1 MSVSAG
7 DPGALDDQLTAL
19 ITSDPRAVADP
30 FPLYHRLLDE
40 SPIHRWGPTTVV
52 SRYADVRAI
61 AGDAVGFSNR
71 AYSVGSRAAAI
82 RAALSDDE
90 ARAFDEVSAFE
101 AMYISRADGDQHDR
115 LRAIAHR
122 AFTPRRMAE
131 LEAITQRFT
140 DELLAGMQE
149 RGETDF
155 VAAVSSRLP
164 VMMINSLLNVP
175 LEDVELIK
183 GWSARIGKNRGGAVT
198 ADLLDAHTA
207 LNEFRAYVTDIVEH
221 HRRHPDTTDLVSA
234 LMGAADDERL
244 TEDELLATMVVLL
257 FGGSDTTTALLGNG
271 LHALLSNPD
280 QWRLLC
286 ADPAG
291 RVPAVVEE
299 LARYVSPVQTTWRV
313 TTRDV
318 ELGGT
323 VIEEGQTVLVLI
335 GAANRDPAQFDA
347 PDRLDV
353 ARTPNRHIGFF
364 FGAHFCLGAALARL
378 EGATVLGTLARRFPD
393 VALTGAAGAYEWRG
407 NIQFRTIAAL
417 PVALGAAAV

>member
-1 MSVSAG
+1 MTAG
-7 DPGALDDQLTAL
+7 AGVLDEQLTAL
-19 ITSDPRAVADP
+19 ITSDPEAVADP

-40 SPIHRWGPTTVV
+40 SPVHRWGPTTVV
-52 SRYADVRAI
+52 SRYADVRVI
-61 AGDAVGFSNR
+61 AGDAVAFSNR
-71 AYSVGSRAAAI
+71 AYSVGSRAASI
-82 RAALSDDE
+82 RAALSDDD

-101 AMYISRADGDQHDR
+101 AMYISRADGDQHAR

-131 LEAITQRFT
+131 LEATTQRFT
-140 DELLAGMQE
+140 DELLASMQE
-149 RGETDF
+149 RGEADF

-175 LEDVELIK
+175 LEDVGLIK

-198 ADLLDAHTA
+198 ADLLDAHAA
-207 LNEFRAYVTDIVEH
+207 LGEFRAYVADIVDH
-221 HRRHPDTTDLVSA
+221 HRRHPDSTDLVSA
-234 LMGAADDERL
+234 LMGAADEERL

-257 FGGSDTTTALLGNG
+257 LGNG
-271 LHALLSNPD
+271 LHALLTHREQWEALCSDPD
-280 QWRLLC
+280 GRI
-286 ADPAG
+286 AG
-291 RVPAVVEE
+291 VVEE

-323 VIEEGQTVLVLI
+323 TIDEGQTVLVLI
-335 GAANRDPAQFDA
+335 GAANRDPAQFDD

-393 VALTGAAGAYEWRG
+393 LALTGPPGGYEWRG
-407 NIQFRTIAAL
+407 NIQFRTIAEL
-417 PVALGAAAV
+417 PVALAGAA